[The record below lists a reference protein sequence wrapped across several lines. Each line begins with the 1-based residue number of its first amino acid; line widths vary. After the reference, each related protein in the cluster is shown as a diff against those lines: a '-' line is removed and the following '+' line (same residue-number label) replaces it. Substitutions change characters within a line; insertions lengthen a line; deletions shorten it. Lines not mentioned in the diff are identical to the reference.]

1 MTFLAG
7 GLFDD
12 LGGGDMVKIVAIVLG
27 CSTGM
32 VAIIATAVARSVRAK
47 AREEAR
53 REIAAY
59 VAEGSIDPDKAVAL
73 LNAGSDIKALEDV
86 VKEALGT

>member
-7 GLFDD
+7 GLFDH

-32 VAIIATAVARSVRAK
+32 VAIIATAVARSARVK

-59 VAEGSIDPDKAVAL
+59 VAEGSIDPDKGVAL
-73 LNAGSDIKALEDV
+73 LNAGTSIETL
-86 VKEALGT
+86 KEAVNEAFE

>member
-7 GLFDD
+7 GFLEQLGSGD
-12 LGGGDMVKIVAIVLG
+12 LVKIVAIVLG

-32 VAIIATAVARSVRAK
+32 VAIIATAVARSARVK

-59 VAEGSIDPDKAVAL
+59 VAEGSIDPDKGVAL
-73 LNAGSDIKALEDV
+73 LNAGTSIETL
-86 VKEALGT
+86 KEAVNEALK